1 MKKLCSIFLAAAV
14 LAGLLAA
21 PAYAADK
28 PSSGLSLFEDVL
40 EYAPDTFSDV
50 PADSWYADGVRVV
63 YQKGIMNG
71 VGGGRFDPFQTI
83 TWAQAVTIAARI
95 DHAYSFNGASLGEAR
110 PDEPWYAPAFSYA
123 YDRRIILRSN
133 PALAEPETTPI
144 ARQDMAHLFR
154 HVLGADGA
162 NLPAI
167 NDTVPTDLDAVASH
181 LRSEVQTLC
190 AAGIFTGRNNGE
202 FDPEGFTTRAE
213 TAVIVSRLLDPGLRV
228 SRDLSVPR
236 SLREWGG
243 NFYNGGFASVGSGVT
258 YFLYSDREYT
268 ASGSFIDHGGEIIA
282 RTDSGQLHTVF
293 TCPDP
298 LDSLLLGDDGML
310 YVGGQHRLRRVSP
323 GSGEAELLYTAPD
336 LLVSYVL
343 YGGGVYILE
352 RYTGGGNPDNWRYRI
367 GRVEE
372 NGTLD
377 VLADGMS
384 FTQSVPTARLSCFG
398 GKLYFAMR
406 DAATNTDR
414 LYAVDLSTKAMEKV
428 LDHDSCLTGYP
439 TSGATVWYTRE
450 LEDGLAILRA
460 SLLLP
465 DAAAQASLIPARYA
479 DLPLNA
485 FANGGVLYLQSPGAK
500 TLWRI
505 GGGELERVLT
515 YDHQDAGCCTIL
527 KDCIIVHPG
536 ASIGSLHMDDI
547 TVYLSDGTS
556 LSYSEY
562 LGK

>member
-28 PSSGLSLFEDVL
+28 PSSGLSVFEDVL
-40 EYAPDTFSDV
+40 EYAPGAFSDV
-50 PADSWYADGVRVV
+50 PDDSWYAGGVRVV

-71 VGGGRFDPFQTI
+71 VGGGRFDPFRPI
-83 TWAQAVTIAARI
+83 TWAQAVAIAARI
-95 DHAYSFNGASLGEAR
+95 DAAYSGIGLGEAR
-110 PDEPWYAPAFSYA
+110 PGEPWYAPAFSYA
-123 YDRRIILRSN
+123 YDRRIILKNN
-133 PALAEPETTPI
+133 PALDTPETTPI
-144 ARQDMAHLFR
+144 TRQDMAHLFR
-154 HVLGADGA
+154 HVLGADTA

-167 NDTVPTDLDAVASH
+167 NDTVLTDLDAVASH

-190 AAGIFTGRNNGE
+190 AAGIFTGRPGGE
-202 FDPEGFTTRAE
+202 FDPEGTTTRAE

-228 SRDLSVPR
+228 SQDLSVPR

-243 NFYNGGFASVGSGVT
+243 NFYNGGFAAVGSGVT

-282 RTDSGQLHTVF
+282 RTDSGALSTVF
-293 TCPDP
+293 TCSDP

-310 YVGGQHRLRRVSP
+310 YVGGQHRLRRVDP

-367 GRVEE
+367 GQVQE

-384 FTQSVPTARLSCFG
+384 FTQSVPTARLSCFSG
-398 GKLYFAMR
+398 RLYFAMR
-406 DAATNTDR
+406 DAATNTDC
-414 LYAVDLSTKAMEKV
+414 LYAVDLSTKALEKV
-428 LDHDSCLTGYP
+428 VDHDSCLTGYP
-439 TSGATVWYTRE
+439 TSGATVWYTQE
-450 LEDGLAILRA
+450 QEDGLAVMRA

-465 DAAAQASLIPARYA
+465 VPAAQASLIPARYA
-479 DLPLNA
+479 ALPLNA
-485 FANGGVLYLQSPGAK
+485 FANGGELYLQSPGAK

-505 GGGELERVLT
+505 TGGGELERVLN
-515 YDHQDAGCCTIL
+515 YSDQDAGYCTIL
-527 KDCIIVHPG
+527 KDCIIVHPST
-536 ASIGSLHMDDI
+536 SIDSLHMDNI
-547 TVYLSDGTS
+547 TVYLSGGGS
-556 LSYSEY
+556 MSYSEY

>member
-28 PSSGLSLFEDVL
+28 PSSGLSVFEDVL

-71 VGGGRFDPFQTI
+71 VDGGRFAPFQAI

-95 DHAYSFNGASLGEAR
+95 DHVYSFNGAGLGEAR
-110 PDEPWYAPAFSYA
+110 PDYPWYFPAFAYA
-123 YDRRIILRSN
+123 YDRHIILRGN
-133 PALAEPETTPI
+133 PALDEPETTPI
-144 ARQDMAHLFR
+144 TRQDMAHLFR
-154 HVLGADGA
+154 NVLGADDA
-162 NLPAI
+162 NLPAV

-190 AAGIFTGRNNGE
+190 AAGIFTGRDNGA
-202 FDPEGFTTRAE
+202 FDPEGLTTRAE

-228 SRDLSVPR
+228 SRDLRVPR

-243 NFYNGGFASVGSGVT
+243 NFYNGGFAAVGSGVT
-258 YFLYSDREYT
+258 YFLYSDREYI
-268 ASGSFIDHGGEIIA
+268 AGGSFIDRGGEIIA
-282 RTDSGQLHTVF
+282 RTDSGLLTTVF

-298 LDSLLLGDDGML
+298 LDTLLLGDDGML
-310 YVGGQHRLRRVSP
+310 YVGGQHRLRRVDP
-323 GSGEAELLYTAPD
+323 ASGEAELLYTAPD

-343 YGGGVYILE
+343 YSGEVYILE
-352 RYTGGGNPDNWRYRI
+352 RYEGGANPDNWRYHI
-367 GRVEE
+367 GRVAE

-406 DAATNTDR
+406 DAATNTDC
-414 LYAVDLSTKAMEKV
+414 LYAVDLSTKALEKV
-428 LDHDSCLTGYP
+428 VDHDSCLTGYP
-439 TSGATVWYTRE
+439 TARATVWYTQE
-450 LEDGLAILRA
+450 LDDGLAVMRA

-465 DAAAQASLIPARYA
+465 VAAAQAAVIPARYA
-479 DLPLNA
+479 GLPLNA
-485 FANGGVLYLQSPGAK
+485 FANGGELYLQSPGAG
-500 TLWRI
+500 TLWRMD
-505 GGGELERVLT
+505 GGELKPVLA
-515 YDHQDAGCCTIL
+515 YSDQDAGYCTIL

-536 ASIGSLHMDDI
+536 TSIGSLHMDDI
-547 TVYLSDGTS
+547 TVYLSDGGS
-556 LSYSEY
+556 VSYSKY